1 MRRVLVSQAGSD
13 RPHVRRCVR
22 RRRAPLG
29 AALGVSVAALL
40 CLAPAALAQ
49 VSFSSAT
56 NFATGTTPFSV
67 AIGDLNAD
75 GTPDLATA
83 NYNADSVSV
92 LLGTGTGGF
101 GAKTDFTTGNAPGR
115 SRSAI

>member
-1 MRRVLVSQAGSD
+1 M
-13 RPHVRRCVR
+13 
-22 RRRAPLG
+22 
-29 AALGVSVAALL
+29 SVAALL

-56 NFATGTTPFSV
+56 NFATGNNPVSV

-83 NYNADSVSV
+83 NSNSSNVSV
-92 LLGTGTGGF
+92 LLGNGTGGF
-101 GAKTDFTTGNAPGR
+101 GTKTDFATGSFPSR